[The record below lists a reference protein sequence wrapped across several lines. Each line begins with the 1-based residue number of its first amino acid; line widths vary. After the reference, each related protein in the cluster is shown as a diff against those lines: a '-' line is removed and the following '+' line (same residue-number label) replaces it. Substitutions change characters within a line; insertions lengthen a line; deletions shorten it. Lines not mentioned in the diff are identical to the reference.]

1 VRSVECVGRHKN
13 AKIPQ
18 PEPLMDLRDHLRF
31 WLLSA
36 AVIIAA
42 VLVAG
47 AGAACVALILYV
59 VAPLLP

>member
-1 VRSVECVGRHKN
+1 
-13 AKIPQ
+13 
-18 PEPLMDLRDHLRF
+18 MDLRDHLRF